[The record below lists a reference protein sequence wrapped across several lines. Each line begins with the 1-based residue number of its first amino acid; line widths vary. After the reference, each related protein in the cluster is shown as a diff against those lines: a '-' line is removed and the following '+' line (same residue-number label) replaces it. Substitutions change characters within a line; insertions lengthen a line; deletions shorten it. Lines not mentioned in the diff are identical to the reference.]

1 MITEKKSK
9 RKTTLFLR
17 ILLGLTSPLLV
28 LAIAFSAIELT
39 NKMNALNEF
48 YKIESRFAFESIQRA
63 LAIELKKE
71 ENYSNLDEFLKK
83 LERIENFHHIDP
95 IDIYSVF
102 ERQPLIERSLEP
114 WLTDDFNGMESSL
127 YQKQLGKHFEVHVD
141 KPSRKLIAYIPVE
154 GLTENQIFVV
164 RVKFPL
170 ARIVEAIEKS
180 AITLLIMFF
189 LILMTGIFIGRT
201 LSKYIVDPIQTLIKA
216 TQEIKEGHLG
226 EHVEIHTGDEI
237 EVLANTFNRMSEA
250 LKTMKERAEDSNPL
264 TQLPGNQGIFHE
276 LKKRIYEKQKFVLF
290 HIDLDRFKVFN
301 DHFGLAKGDE
311 AIKGTAE
318 TLKRAVKEKGAEDDF
333 VGHQGGDDFVVI
345 TRPNRAVQIA
355 EQIIHYFDK
364 EVVPALYP
372 KKDYEQG
379 FTLQIDRRRLAET
392 GEERLVEFPLISVSL
407 AGVSNAKRDFADYF
421 DCMGSTVEVKK
432 AVKKIIQSAYF
443 IKE

>member
-1 MITEKKSK
+1 MITERKNK

-48 YKIESRFAFESIQRA
+48 YKIESRFAFESIQKT

-102 ERQPLIERSLEP
+102 ERQPLIERSREP
-114 WLTDDFNGMESSL
+114 WLSDDFKGMESSL
-127 YQKQLGKHFEVHVD
+127 YQKQLGKNFEVHVD

-154 GLTENQIFVV
+154 GLSENQIFVV

-180 AITLLIMFF
+180 AVTLLVMFF
-189 LILMTGIFIGRT
+189 LILMTGIFIGRA

-226 EHVEIHTGDEI
+226 ELVEIHTGDEI
-237 EVLANTFNRMSEA
+237 EVLAHTFNRMSEA

-318 TLKRAVKEKGAEDDF
+318 TLKRVVKEKGAEDDF

-379 FTLQIDRRRLAET
+379 FTMQIDRRRLAET

-421 DCMGSTVEVKK
+421 D
-432 AVKKIIQSAYF
+432 
-443 IKE
+443 